1 MSAVEVGAGA
11 AVGIGVALG
20 GIGLFTLLRSG
31 ERAEV
36 KRANRFAREHDL
48 WLPPDFARTVGA
60 RLRRREGIGQLMS
73 AVVGAPALGWYFT
86 GMLDHVAASVSSD
99 QIRFFPGPMLF
110 AVLVLPLGLVTV
122 AVHVWD
128 AAHAGRQAVTPTVA
142 PVPVRLERVVPGW
155 LTWTSRLLAV
165 LPPVVAAAVCALN
178 GRTEQALLFAALV
191 IGAGLAAWGIERA
204 QLRLMNPR
212 LVPSG
217 GPELAF
223 DEAFR
228 VSTLLSTVMTAPLL
242 IALAGAWC
250 CVRLTGAGLWAVLL
264 FNGWTGLAV
273 VAAFVVNAVVSAPG
287 VRRYYRRNPSLS

>member
-1 MSAVEVGAGA
+1 MSGVEVGAGA

-31 ERAEV
+31 ERAET
-36 KRANRFAREHDL
+36 KRADRFAREHDL
-48 WLPPDFARTVGA
+48 WLPPAFARTVGA
-60 RLRRREGIGQLMS
+60 RLRRRQGIGQLMS
-73 AVVGAPALGWYFT
+73 AVVGAPALGWYFAA
-86 GMLDHVAASVSSD
+86 MLDHVAASVSSD
-99 QIRFFPGPMLF
+99 RISFFPGPMLF

-122 AVHVWD
+122 GVHVWD
-128 AAHAGRQAVTPTVA
+128 AAWAERQTVTPTVA

-165 LPPVVAAAVCALN
+165 VPPVVAAAVCALH
-178 GRTEQALLFAALV
+178 GRAEQVLLFALLA
-191 IGAGLAAWGIERA
+191 IGAGLAAWGIERG

-212 LVPSG
+212 LVPAG

-242 IALAGAWC
+242 VALAGAWG
-250 CVRLTGAGLWAVLL
+250 CVSLSGAGPWAVFL
-264 FNGWTGLAV
+264 FNGWTGLTV
-273 VAAFVVNAVVSAPG
+273 VGAFVVNAVVSAPG
-287 VRRYYRRNPSLS
+287 VQRYYRRRPSLS